1 MLRCEVCRIQTQ
13 MQRLAREAVPTLRI
27 CDRAQLAMR
36 ALVVTNMYPSS
47 ARPALG
53 GFVRDQVEALRRLDG
68 LDVELFAFAPGGS
81 RSYLRAARDLRRR
94 FEGRRFDV
102 VHAHFG
108 LTAWPALAVDAAKRL
123 VTLHGNDIY
132 HPRSR
137 RLTTAVLGR
146 MDLVGTPTAGF
157 AAKVPGA
164 QRGRTIA
171 ILPCGVD
178 TRRFHPIDR
187 RHARAQLGLDPDGRY
202 LLFPYDPARTVK
214 HADRAR
220 ELAGDGVTLLTLGDV
235 PTTEVPLWMN
245 AANAVI
251 CPSEWET
258 FGLACVEALAC
269 DVPVLARPTG
279 IHAEALRGIEGTLC
293 AQWDA
298 AVWRAA
304 LEPHLATADPR
315 VAGRARALDYSA
327 DVLAGRVATAWRWLV
342 ESGPPPPLY
351 SGREAPTASSLG
363 AQSL

>member
-1 MLRCEVCRIQTQ
+1 
-13 MQRLAREAVPTLRI
+13 
-27 CDRAQLAMR
+27 MR
-36 ALVVTNMYPSS
+36 ALVVTNMYPSP

-53 GFVRDQVEALRRLDG
+53 GFVRDQVEALRRVGG
-68 LDVELFAFAPGGS
+68 LDVELFAFAPGGA

-94 FEGRRFDV
+94 FAGRRFDV

-132 HPRSR
+132 DPRSR
-137 RLTTAVLGR
+137 RVTTAVLGR

-157 AAKVPGA
+157 AEKVPGA
-164 QRGRTIA
+164 DAGRTIA

-187 RHARAQLGLDPDGRY
+187 RRARERLGLDPDGRY

-214 HADRAR
+214 HVDRAR
-220 ELAGDGVTLLTLGDV
+220 ELAGDGVRLLTLGDV

-279 IHAEALRGIEGTLC
+279 VHDEALRGIAGTLC
-293 AQWDA
+293 AEWDA
-298 AVWRAA
+298 ATWRAA
-304 LEPHLATADPR
+304 LEPHLAAADPR
-315 VAGRARALDYSA
+315 IAGRARALDYSA
-327 DVLAGRVATAWRWLV
+327 DVLAGRVATAWRWLA
-342 ESGPPPPLY
+342 EGGPPPPLY
-351 SGREAPTASSLG
+351 SGREAPTPSSLG